1 MTSLESNQSVADRL
15 DAAVAVRGVDSAW
28 RRRRMFDLL
37 GELVDGGGDRLAFV
51 TVDTTGREGRVSYGE
66 LVERSVA
73 VSEGLVSIGVRR
85 GDRVG
90 LWMTNLVEWLYTY
103 FGALRIG
110 AVVVPVSTWLRPPE
124 IQYVLAQSG
133 ARHLVMMDRFRK
145 IDFVELLAEIVPEWV
160 GSTPGELHSV
170 ALPELRN
177 VVLFR
182 RSGGEVRSDVF
193 DFEGLLGGSGEFSGV
208 ADRMAAAVDPGD
220 LALVKYTSGSTGFPK
235 GVLLEQWGLVTVGA
249 LHSRRIGMTSEDR
262 FFSQMPFFHA
272 GGSVW
277 GLMTMLSQ
285 GGCLVF
291 TETNDAETAVGLVDR
306 ERCTA
311 VMGVPPM
318 FHAMLEVLAREPR
331 EIDTVKVS
339 PFADARLTGEL
350 HEKFGVEFGFMAYG
364 MTEVY
369 GPSAVTGREDPEEL
383 RLGGWAR
390 PLDGQELRV
399 VDPAT
404 GVDAE
409 PGVVGEIW
417 MRGLVMRGYHNMPE
431 QTAGS
436 IDGDGWIHSQDLA
449 VMNEDGFIRYVGRLK
464 AMLKVGGENVA
475 VEEVENVIRLFE
487 GVVEVCVIGVPDDR
501 KGEAPRAYVLS
512 GDPGS
517 IDVDELGEWC
527 RARLARYKVPRDFV
541 VVDQM
546 PMTGSG
552 KPDRAAIIRRDQE
565 AANLEHIQA

>member
-1 MTSLESNQSVADRL
+1 
-15 DAAVAVRGVDSAW
+15 
-28 RRRRMFDLL
+28 
-37 GELVDGGGDRLAFV
+37 
-51 TVDTTGREGRVSYGE
+51 
-66 LVERSVA
+66 VEPA
-73 VSEGLVSIGVRR
+73 
-85 GDRVG
+85 
-90 LWMTNLVEWLYTY
+90 
-103 FGALRIG
+103 
-110 AVVVPVSTWLRPPE
+110 
-124 IQYVLAQSG
+124 
-133 ARHLVMMDRFRK
+133 
-145 IDFVELLAEIVPEWV
+145 
-160 GSTPGELHSV
+160 
-170 ALPELRN
+170 
-177 VVLFR
+177 
-182 RSGGEVRSDVF
+182 
-193 DFEGLLGGSGEFSGV
+193 
-208 ADRMAAAVDPGD
+208 D

-285 GGCLVF
+285 GGTLVF
-291 TETNDAETAVGLVDR
+291 TETNDADTAVQLVD
-306 ERCTA
+306 EEKCTA
-311 VMGVPPM
+311 IMGVPPM

-339 PFADARLTGEL
+339 PFADARLTGQL
-350 HEKFGVEFGFMAYG
+350 NAKFGVEFGFMAYG
-364 MTEVY
+364 MTEAY
-369 GPSAVTGREDPEEL
+369 GPSAVTSPGDPEEL

-390 PLDGQELRV
+390 PLEGQELRV
-399 VDPAT
+399 VDPVS
-404 GVDAE
+404 GVDVE

-431 QTAGS
+431 QTAGT

-449 VMNEDGFIRYVGRLK
+449 LMNEDGFIRYVGRLK

-512 GDPGS
+512 GDPAG

-527 RARLARYKVPRDFV
+527 RVRLARYKVPRDYV

-552 KPDRAAIIRRDQE
+552 KPDRAAIIRQDRE

>member
-1 MTSLESNQSVADRL
+1 
-15 DAAVAVRGVDSAW
+15 
-28 RRRRMFDLL
+28 MFDLL

-103 FGALRIG
+103 FGALRVG

-124 IQYVLAQSG
+124 IEYVLSQSG

-145 IDFVELLAEIVPEWV
+145 IQFPELLAEVVPEWP
-160 GSTPGELHSV
+160 GSTPGELHSA
-170 ALPELRN
+170 ALPDLRN

-182 RSGGEVRSDVF
+182 RSGGVGRSDVF
-193 DFEGLLGGSGEFSGV
+193 EFGELLGGSAEFAGV
-208 ADRMAAAVDPGD
+208 AERMAGAVEPAD

-285 GGCLVF
+285 GGTLVF
-291 TETNDAETAVGLVDR
+291 TETNDADTAVKLVD
-306 ERCTA
+306 EEKCTA
-311 VMGVPPM
+311 IMGVPPM

-339 PFADARLTGEL
+339 PFADARLTGQL
-350 HEKFGVEFGFMAYG
+350 NAKFGVEFGFMAYG
-364 MTEVY
+364 MTEAY
-369 GPSAVTGREDPEEL
+369 GPSAVTSPGDPEEL

-390 PLDGQELRV
+390 PLEGQELRV
-399 VDPAT
+399 VDPVS
-404 GVDAE
+404 GVDVE

-431 QTAGS
+431 QTAGT

-449 VMNEDGFIRYVGRLK
+449 LMNEDGFIRYVGRLK

-512 GDPGS
+512 GDPAG

-527 RARLARYKVPRDFV
+527 RVRLARYKVPRDYV

-552 KPDRAAIIRRDQE
+552 KPDRAAIIRQDRE

>member
-1 MTSLESNQSVADRL
+1 MY
-15 DAAVAVRGVDSAW
+15 
-28 RRRRMFDLL
+28 DLL

-103 FGALRIG
+103 FGALRVG

-124 IQYVLAQSG
+124 IEYVLSQSG

-145 IDFVELLAEIVPEWV
+145 IQFPELLAEVVPEWP
-160 GSTPGELHSV
+160 GSTPGELHSA
-170 ALPELRN
+170 ALPDLRN

-182 RSGGEVRSDVF
+182 RSGGVGRSDVF
-193 DFEGLLGGSGEFSGV
+193 EFGELLGGSAEFAGV
-208 ADRMAAAVDPGD
+208 AERMAGAVEPAD

-285 GGCLVF
+285 GGTLVF
-291 TETNDAETAVGLVDR
+291 TETNDADTAVKLVD
-306 ERCTA
+306 EEKCTA
-311 VMGVPPM
+311 IMGVPPM

-339 PFADARLTGEL
+339 PFADARLTGQL
-350 HEKFGVEFGFMAYG
+350 NAKFGVEFGFMAYG
-364 MTEVY
+364 MTEAY
-369 GPSAVTGREDPEEL
+369 GPSAVTSPGDPEEL

-390 PLDGQELRV
+390 PLEGQELRV
-399 VDPAT
+399 VDPVS
-404 GVDAE
+404 GVDVE

-431 QTAGS
+431 QTAGT

-449 VMNEDGFIRYVGRLK
+449 LMNEDGFIRYVGRLK

-512 GDPGS
+512 GDPAG

-527 RARLARYKVPRDFV
+527 RVRLARYKVPRDYV

-552 KPDRAAIIRRDQE
+552 KPDRAAIIRQDRE